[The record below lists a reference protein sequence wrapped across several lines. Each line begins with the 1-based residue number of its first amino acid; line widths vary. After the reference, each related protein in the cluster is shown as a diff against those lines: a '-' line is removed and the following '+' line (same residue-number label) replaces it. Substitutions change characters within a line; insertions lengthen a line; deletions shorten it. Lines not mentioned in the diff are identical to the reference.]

1 MATIHN
7 PNNWHWMNKNC
18 LPWAKDYFNTNLI
31 PVTHTLGSKILK
43 IKEIKTVSGDCEVTQ
58 RKGKVRCIFEMKV
71 EFVVIIEDED
81 SNEEIIITLPEFEHD
96 YEIDDFNFQINSNNI
111 NNKSIVRK
119 EFLPVVI
126 EKVFLKFQP
135 DLLSTHEEMLKHNT
149 D

>member
-31 PVTHTLGSKILK
+31 PVTHTLDSKILK

-111 NNKSIVRK
+111 INKSIVRK